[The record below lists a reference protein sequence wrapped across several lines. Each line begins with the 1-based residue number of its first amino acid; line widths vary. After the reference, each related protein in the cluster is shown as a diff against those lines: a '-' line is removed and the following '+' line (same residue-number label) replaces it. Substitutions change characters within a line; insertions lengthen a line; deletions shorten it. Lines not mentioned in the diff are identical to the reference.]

1 MQVYLEKAQSQAGMD
16 GDPSNTGWG
25 DVARLLS
32 RKHDRIDPLQ
42 ALNLLPDQAY
52 ALPVPLAALQS
63 AGNVQIRSN
72 CCNGQSHV
80 LLTTAQRAG
89 QGNGH
94 TEAHSCTGLSESSAA
109 FFGRGIA
116 GSWGAAAQCGCG
128 AQSASVREPQCAR
141 RDHKVQAAVSTSYMA
156 SRRDQQAFLYISLQ
170 LRCTYKSDNMLTCLL
185 S

>member
-42 ALNLLPDQAY
+42 ALNLLPDQAC

-94 TEAHSCTGLSESSAA
+94 TEAHSC
-109 FFGRGIA
+109 R
-116 GSWGAAAQCGCG
+116 
-128 AQSASVREPQCAR
+128 
-141 RDHKVQAAVSTSYMA
+141 
-156 SRRDQQAFLYISLQ
+156 SL
-170 LRCTYKSDNMLTCLL
+170 
-185 S
+185 